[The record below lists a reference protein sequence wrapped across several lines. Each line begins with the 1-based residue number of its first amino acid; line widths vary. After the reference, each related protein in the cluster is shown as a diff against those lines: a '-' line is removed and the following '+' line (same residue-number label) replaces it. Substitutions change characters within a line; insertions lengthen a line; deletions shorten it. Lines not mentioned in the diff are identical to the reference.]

1 MTAKKQIAVLGG
13 GSFGTVLANI
23 AASNGYE
30 VRLWVRDAEQAFRIN
45 SEGANATYHPE
56 LKLSDNITA
65 DDDLALVVSDSEYIL
80 VATPSIIFEEVI
92 SRLEPL
98 ISPSVNVISCTKGI
112 KSQPFRTMTDTID
125 QHLGHI
131 IGNRI
136 GALSGPNL
144 AKEIAEAK
152 VAGTVIASENESL
165 TFEIKSMLSSK
176 TFKVFSSQDIQGVE
190 LAGALKNIYAICCG
204 IAHAKLVG
212 ENALG
217 FIITRSMAEMSRFA
231 VAKGANPITFLGLAG
246 MGDLMATCTSKL
258 SRNFQLGELIAED
271 LSLVDAK
278 DKVGQVAEGAKTL
291 EVVYQ
296 EAKKMNVSMPL
307 VSSLYDIL
315 YSNVSADQLIQDLLD
330 HPNEVDVEFTYKEG
344 KEL

>member
-1 MTAKKQIAVLGG
+1 MTAKKQVAVLGG

-23 AASNGYE
+23 AASNGYQ
-30 VRLWVRDAEQAFRIN
+30 VSLWVRDAEQALRIN

-65 DDDLALVVSDSEYIL
+65 DDDLASVVTDAQFIL

-98 ISPSVNVISCTKGI
+98 INSSVTVISCTKGI
-112 KSQPFRTMTDTID
+112 KSKPFRTMTDIIT
-125 QHLGHI
+125 QYLGHI
-131 IGNRI
+131 VGDKV

-144 AKEIAEAK
+144 AKEIAEEK
-152 VAGTVIASENESL
+152 VAGTVIALDNQGIANEV
-165 TFEIKSMLSSK
+165 KAMLSSN
-176 TFKVFSSQDIQGVE
+176 TFKVFSSQDMQGVE

-217 FIITRSMAEMSRFA
+217 FIVTRSMAEMSRFA
-231 VAKGANPITFLGLAG
+231 VARGANPITFLGLAG

-271 LSLVDAK
+271 LSLLEAK
-278 DKVGQVAEGAKTL
+278 ERVGQVAEGARTV
-291 EVVYQ
+291 EVVYH
-296 EAKKMNVSMPL
+296 EARKMNVSMPL
-307 VSSLYDIL
+307 VNSLYEIL
-315 YSNVSADQLIQDLLD
+315 YSDASSDQLIQDLLD
-330 HPNEVDVEFTYKEG
+330 HPNEVDVEFTYKE
-344 KEL
+344 KL